1 MIAVMGATGHTGG
14 RVAETLIARG
24 ERVRVVARDAAKLKA
39 LQEKGAEVAAGDGGD
54 AAFLARAFEGAEA
67 AYTLLPPD
75 LRAENM
81 RALQD
86 RIGEATASGLKKAGV
101 KRVVF
106 LSSQGGDVPS
116 GTGPIAGLHAQEE
129 RLRALGVDL
138 LILRPGY
145 FLENLYANVPLIK
158 GQGINGGAIA
168 PDLRMAMIHTRDIAE
183 AAAAALLARDFKGVV
198 VRDLLGERDLT
209 MAEVTR
215 VLGSRIGRPDLPY
228 VQFPYDGFRQAL
240 VQAGLSADV
249 AAGYAEMSEAFN
261 TGRIKLA
268 PRTPAST
275 TPTSVEAFADEFAR
289 AFK

>member
-1 MIAVMGATGHTGG
+1 MIAVMGATGNTGG

-24 ERVRVVARDAAKLKA
+24 ERVRVIARDAGKLEP
-39 LQEKGAEVAAGDGGD
+39 LRDKGAEVAAGEATD
-54 AAFLARAFEGAEA
+54 ASFLARAFEGAEA

-75 LRAENM
+75 LHAQDM
-81 RALQD
+81 RAFQD
-86 RIGEATASGLKKAGV
+86 RIGEATAAGLKKAGV
-101 KRVVF
+101 QRVVF
-106 LSSQGGDVPS
+106 LSSQGGDLPS

-129 RLRALGVDL
+129 RLRALGMDL

-145 FLENLYANVPLIK
+145 FLENLYANIPLIK

-168 PDLRMAMIHTRDIAE
+168 PDLRMAMIHTRDIAD
-183 AAAAALLARDFKGVV
+183 AAAAALLGRDFKAVV

-215 VLGSRIGRPDLPY
+215 VLGSRIGRPDLAY
-228 VQFPYDGFRQAL
+228 VQFPYEGFRQAL

-261 TGRIKLA
+261 TGRIKPA
-268 PRTPAST
+268 PRTPANT
-275 TPTSVEAFADEFAR
+275 TPTSVEAFAEEFAR
-289 AFK
+289 AYR

>member
-158 GQGINGGAIA
+158 G
-168 PDLRMAMIHTRDIAE
+168 
-183 AAAAALLARDFKGVV
+183 
-198 VRDLLGERDLT
+198 
-209 MAEVTR
+209 
-215 VLGSRIGRPDLPY
+215 
-228 VQFPYDGFRQAL
+228 
-240 VQAGLSADV
+240 
-249 AAGYAEMSEAFN
+249 
-261 TGRIKLA
+261 
-268 PRTPAST
+268 
-275 TPTSVEAFADEFAR
+275 
-289 AFK
+289 